1 MLIICPFIGAAQC
14 AMPMVT
20 RCAGCVYIAFHY
32 MPSYSSRVRVPPGK
46 IPEELYWKP
55 QPGEPDVDD
64 LTIINVGAGTVIA
77 QIFVKPTLCTRG
89 I

>member
-1 MLIICPFIGAAQC
+1 MPTNCPFIGEAQC
-14 AMPMVT
+14 AMPTVT
-20 RCAGCVYIAFHY
+20 RCAGRGAHY
-32 MPSYSSRVRVPPGK
+32 TLSLYANYSSRISVPPGK

-64 LTIINVGAGTVIA
+64 LTIINVGAGMVNTHIC
-77 QIFVKPTLCTRG
+77 KPASCTRR